1 MRLRGISLPLLR
13 CRSAAPSSE
22 GAMAAMVYGQ
32 KIPPMMNI
40 GGIRF
45 IYCQYPRELR
55 RKFSTR

>member
-1 MRLRGISLPLLR
+1 
-13 CRSAAPSSE
+13 
-22 GAMAAMVYGQ
+22 MAAMVYGQ

-45 IYCQYPRELR
+45 IYCQYPREFR